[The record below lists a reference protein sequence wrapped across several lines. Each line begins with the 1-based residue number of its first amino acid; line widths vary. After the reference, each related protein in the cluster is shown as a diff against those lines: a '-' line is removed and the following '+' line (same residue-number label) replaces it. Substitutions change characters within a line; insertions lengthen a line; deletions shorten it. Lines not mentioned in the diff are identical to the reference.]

1 MVFVTLGKLLKRFL
15 LTVALLTVVAM
26 LTVQVANYQKDKEP
40 TQVKVDR
47 SNAMQVTKSVN
58 PEQIALTIPDFF
70 TEYRLERDKIRSE
83 RFDVLRDMVK
93 NAKSE
98 EIKQR
103 VQGDILRLVQ
113 EKQREYEMENLI
125 KARGFQDALVVIQDK
140 NVSAIVKTQSFTR
153 EEVTQVAEVISRV
166 AGVRP
171 EDITISA
178 KP

>member
-1 MVFVTLGKLLKRFL
+1 MLVVTVSKLVKRILLGAVI
-15 LTVALLTVVAM
+15 VAIVAGVTAQVVS
-26 LTVQVANYQKDKEP
+26 YPKDKAP

-47 SNAMQVTKSVN
+47 SNAMQVIRPVEEKV
-58 PEQIALTIPDFF
+58 AVTIPDFF

-93 NAKSE
+93 NSQTE
-98 EIKQR
+98 EARQQ
-103 VQGDILRLVQ
+103 VQEAILRLVQ

-140 NVSAIVKTQSFTR
+140 TVNAIIKAPGFTR
-153 EEVTQVAEVISRV
+153 EEVIQVAEVISRV
-166 AGVRP
+166 SGVRP

>member
-1 MVFVTLGKLLKRFL
+1 MLVITLKTLLKRL
-15 LTVALLTVVAM
+15 LLGLAAVAVIAAA
-26 LTVQVANYQKDKEP
+26 TVQVVSWQKDKEP

-47 SNAMQVTKSVN
+47 SNAMQVIK
-58 PEQIALTIPDFF
+58 PLDDKLALTIPDFF

-93 NAKSE
+93 NAKTE
-98 EIKQR
+98 DARQQ
-103 VQGDILRLVQ
+103 VQGAILKLVQ

-140 NVSAIVKTQSFTR
+140 NVNAIIKAQAVTR
-153 EEVTQVAEVISRV
+153 EEVAQVAEVISRV
-166 AGVRP
+166 ADVRL

>member
-1 MVFVTLGKLLKRFL
+1 MLVIRLSTIIKRVLLGLAVL
-15 LTVALLTVVAM
+15 ALLAIMAAKVVS
-26 LTVQVANYQKDKEP
+26 YQKDKEP

-47 SNAMQVTKSVN
+47 SNAMQVTKLISQ
-58 PEQIALTIPDFF
+58 EQLALTIPDFF

-83 RFDVLRDMVK
+83 RFDVLREMVK
-93 NAKSE
+93 NSKTE
-98 EIKQR
+98 EGKQR
-103 VQGDILRLVQ
+103 VQESILRLVQ

-140 NVSAIVKTQSFTR
+140 SVNAIIKAQAFTR
-153 EEVTQVAEVISRV
+153 EEVTQVADVISRV

>member
-1 MVFVTLGKLLKRFL
+1 MLVLTLKSLVKRVLLVL
-15 LTVALLTVVAM
+15 AVAAVAAAA
-26 LTVQVANYQKDKEP
+26 TVQVVSWQKDREP

-47 SNAMQVTKSVN
+47 SNAMQVVK
-58 PEQIALTIPDFF
+58 PLDDKLALTVPDFF

-83 RFDVLRDMVK
+83 RFDVMREMVK
-93 NAKSE
+93 SAKTE
-98 EIKQR
+98 ESRQQ
-103 VQGDILRLVQ
+103 VQEAILRLVQ

-140 NVSAIVKTQSFTR
+140 NVNAIIKAQSFTR
-153 EEVTQVAEVISRV
+153 EEVAQVAEVISRI
-166 AGVRP
+166 AAVRP

>member
-1 MVFVTLGKLLKRFL
+1 MLVVTVSKLVKRILLGAVI
-15 LTVALLTVVAM
+15 VAIVAGVTAQVVS
-26 LTVQVANYQKDKEP
+26 YQKDKAP

-47 SNAMQVTKSVN
+47 SNAMQVIRPVEEKV
-58 PEQIALTIPDFF
+58 AVTIPDFF

-93 NAKSE
+93 NSQTE
-98 EIKQR
+98 EARQQ
-103 VQGDILRLVQ
+103 VQEAILRLVQ

-140 NVSAIVKTQSFTR
+140 TVNAIIKAPGFTR
-153 EEVTQVAEVISRV
+153 EEVIQVAEVISRV
-166 AGVRP
+166 SGVRP

>member
-1 MVFVTLGKLLKRFL
+1 MLVVTVSKVVKRIL
-15 LTVALLTVVAM
+15 VGLVIVAIVAGVTAQVVS
-26 LTVQVANYQKDKEP
+26 QKDKAP

-47 SNAMQVTKSVN
+47 SNAMQVIRPVEEKVVV
-58 PEQIALTIPDFF
+58 TIPDFF

-83 RFDVLRDMVK
+83 RFDVLREMVK
-93 NAKSE
+93 TSKTE
-98 EIKQR
+98 ETRQQ
-103 VQGDILRLVQ
+103 VQEAILRLVQ

-140 NVSAIVKTQSFTR
+140 TVNAIIKAPGFTR
-153 EEVTQVAEVISRV
+153 EEVIQVADVISRV
-166 AGVRP
+166 SGVRP

>member
-1 MVFVTLGKLLKRFL
+1 MIVVKLGKIIKRIL
-15 LTVALLTVVAM
+15 VGLVVVVVLAM
-26 LTVQVANYQKDKEP
+26 ATAQVVNYQKDKQP

-47 SNAMQVTKSVN
+47 SNAMQVIKPV
-58 PEQIALTIPDFF
+58 EEKLALTVPDFF

-83 RFDVLRDMVK
+83 RFDILRDMVK
-93 NAKSE
+93 NEKSE
-98 EIKQR
+98 ENKQR
-103 VQGDILRLVQ
+103 VQEAILRLVQ

-140 NVSAIVKTQSFTR
+140 SVNAIIKTQSFTR
-153 EEVTQVAEVISRV
+153 EEVAQVADVISRV
-166 AGVRP
+166 AGVKA

>member
-1 MVFVTLGKLLKRFL
+1 MLIVTLGKVVKRL
-15 LTVALLTVVAM
+15 VAAVLILAAIALLTV
-26 LTVQVANYQKDKEP
+26 QVVSYQKDKEP
-40 TQVKVDR
+40 TQVKIDR
-47 SNAMQVTKSVN
+47 SNAMQVIKPVEEKSITAV
-58 PEQIALTIPDFF
+58 PDFF

-93 NAKSE
+93 QAKTE
-98 EIKQR
+98 EVKQR
-103 VQGDILRLVQ
+103 TQETILRLVQ

-140 NVSAIVKTQSFTR
+140 SVNAIVKTQSFTR
-153 EEVTQVAEVISRV
+153 DEVIQVAEVISRV
-166 AGVRP
+166 TGVRP

>member
-1 MVFVTLGKLLKRFL
+1 VT
-15 LTVALLTVVAM
+15 AQVV
-26 LTVQVANYQKDKEP
+26 NYQKDKEP

-47 SNAMQVTKSVN
+47 SNAMQVIK
-58 PEQIALTIPDFF
+58 PIEDKMALTIPDFF

-93 NAKSE
+93 NSKTE
-98 EIKQR
+98 DTKQR
-103 VQGDILRLVQ
+103 VQEAILRLVQ

-140 NVSAIVKTQSFTR
+140 NVNAIIKAQAFTR

>member
-1 MVFVTLGKLLKRFL
+1 MGLVIIAILAIVT
-15 LTVALLTVVAM
+15 AQVV
-26 LTVQVANYQKDKEP
+26 NYQKDKEP

-47 SNAMQVTKSVN
+47 SNAMQVTKPIDEKLVM
-58 PEQIALTIPDFF
+58 TIPDFF

-93 NAKSE
+93 NAKTE
-98 EIKQR
+98 ESKQR
-103 VQGDILRLVQ
+103 VQEAILRLVQ

-140 NVSAIVKTQSFTR
+140 SVNAIVKTQAFTR

-171 EDITISA
+171 DDITISA

>member
-1 MVFVTLGKLLKRFL
+1 MLVVTLNKVIKRILLGL
-15 LTVALLTVVAM
+15 AVVAI
-26 LTVQVANYQKDKEP
+26 LAIVTAQVVNYQKDKEP

-47 SNAMQVTKSVN
+47 SNAMQVIK
-58 PEQIALTIPDFF
+58 PIEDKMALTIPDFF

-93 NAKSE
+93 NSKTE
-98 EIKQR
+98 DTKQR
-103 VQGDILRLVQ
+103 VQEAILRLVQ

-140 NVSAIVKTQSFTR
+140 NVNAIIKAQAFTR

>member
-1 MVFVTLGKLLKRFL
+1 MLVVTLNKVIKRILLGL
-15 LTVALLTVVAM
+15 VAVAILAGVTAQVV
-26 LTVQVANYQKDKEP
+26 NYQKDKEP

-47 SNAMQVTKSVN
+47 SNAMQVIKPIEEKV
-58 PEQIALTIPDFF
+58 ALTIPDFF

-93 NAKSE
+93 NSKTEDS
-98 EIKQR
+98 KQR
-103 VQGDILRLVQ
+103 VQEAILRLVQ

-140 NVSAIVKTQSFTR
+140 NVNAIIKAQAFTR

>member
-1 MVFVTLGKLLKRFL
+1 MLVVTLSRFIKQVL
-15 LTVALLTVVAM
+15 VGLAVVAM
-26 LTVQVANYQKDKEP
+26 LAMLAVQAVNYQKDKEP
-40 TQVKVDR
+40 TKVKVDR
-47 SNAMQVTKSVN
+47 SNAMQVTKPVEDKVSY
-58 PEQIALTIPDFF
+58 AIPDFF

-93 NAKSE
+93 NSKSE
-98 EIKQR
+98 ESKQR
-103 VQGDILRLVQ
+103 VQEAILRIVQ

-140 NVSAIVKTQSFTR
+140 SVNAIVKTQTFTR
-153 EEVTQVAEVISRV
+153 EEVSQVAEVISRV
-166 AGVRP
+166 AGVSP

>member
-1 MVFVTLGKLLKRFL
+1 MLVVTLNKVIKRILLGL
-15 LTVALLTVVAM
+15 AVVAI
-26 LTVQVANYQKDKEP
+26 LAIVTAQFVNYQKDKEP

-47 SNAMQVTKSVN
+47 SNAMQVIK
-58 PEQIALTIPDFF
+58 PIEMALTIPDFF

-93 NAKSE
+93 NSKTEDS
-98 EIKQR
+98 KQR
-103 VQGDILRLVQ
+103 VQEAILRLVQ

-140 NVSAIVKTQSFTR
+140 NVNAIIKAQAFTR

-166 AGVRP
+166 TGVRP

>member
-1 MVFVTLGKLLKRFL
+1 MLVVTVSKLVKRILLG
-15 LTVALLTVVAM
+15 TVIVAIVAGVTAQVVS
-26 LTVQVANYQKDKEP
+26 YQKDKAP

-47 SNAMQVTKSVN
+47 SNAMQVIRPVEEKV
-58 PEQIALTIPDFF
+58 AVTIPDFF

-93 NAKSE
+93 NSQTEAAR
-98 EIKQR
+98 QQ
-103 VQGDILRLVQ
+103 VQEAILRLVQ

-140 NVSAIVKTQSFTR
+140 TVNAIIKAPGFTR
-153 EEVTQVAEVISRV
+153 EEVIQVAEVISRV
-166 AGVRP
+166 SGVRP

>member
-1 MVFVTLGKLLKRFL
+1 MVVIKLSKIFKQ
-15 LTVALLTVVAM
+15 ALLGLVVIAVLVM
-26 LTVQVANYQKDKEP
+26 IISQVVSYQKNKEA

-47 SNAMQVTKSVN
+47 SNAMQVTKPISQ
-58 PEQIALTIPDFF
+58 EQLALTMPDFF

-83 RFDVLRDMVK
+83 RFDVLRGMVK
-93 NAKSE
+93 NSKTE
-98 EIKQR
+98 EGKQR
-103 VQGDILRLVQ
+103 IQESILRLVQ

-140 NVSAIVKTQSFTR
+140 SVNAIVKAQAFTR
-153 EEVTQVAEVISRV
+153 DEVTQVAEVISQV
-166 AGVRP
+166 TGVRP